1 MSHRYCNYYTLL
13 VPSNNY
19 HLQFSTCQATT
30 YACTIAAIKYMPK
43 GPMVSIFLVDPH
55 QQNKTKQNKEVD
67 LYILILCMRQL
78 RIIEINNLSIDTAPI
93 T

>member
-1 MSHRYCNYYTLL
+1 
-13 VPSNNY
+13 
-19 HLQFSTCQATT
+19 
-30 YACTIAAIKYMPK
+30 MPK